1 MNGTIMLSY
10 KILCKTD
17 VNNEI
22 SIQELLSN
30 EKILK
35 SIKAEYAK
43 GLRNVDVLS
52 YIKEG
57 SIKIESQKK
66 VYTFEVPSSTEW
78 AFGQFT
84 PVFRPT
90 VFVEIEDYLE
100 NKIAAMECYESEAR
114 GFPHPRSPEA
124 LRALAHRW
132 GSAAGL
138 NAAEAFELVRWI
150 RP

>member
-66 VYTFEVPSSTEW
+66 VYTFEVQKDDYADLLVLAE
-78 AFGQFT
+78 
-84 PVFRPT
+84 
-90 VFVEIEDYLE
+90 EDASNRKLL
-100 NKIAAMECYESEAR
+100 KKDCDR
-114 GFPHPRSPEA
+114 V
-124 LRALAHRW
+124 
-132 GSAAGL
+132 
-138 NAAEAFELVRWI
+138 ELVDI
-150 RP
+150 QTQG